1 MVGAAIIA
9 PAGNTACMNLHL
21 QGITA
26 SSTAAP
32 VCVVGGWRVLEQPN
46 NIVLLPGRSRRP

>member
-21 QGITA
+21 QGV
-26 SSTAAP
+26 TAAP
-32 VCVVGGWRVLEQPN
+32 VCIGAG
-46 NIVLLPGRSRRP
+46 